1 MLRQRRYR
9 LSMRLWLLLP
19 VVVLA
24 CAACG
29 GTAKHAKLSE
39 HATQQAYVAG
49 LGKHDE
55 VATPLPSRAAVAR
68 HARACE
74 GSRELASADGSSYA
88 ALVTRPIVVRS
99 APTRRSSVVDTL
111 ETRNLHGFAQ
121 VLGVVGVHR
130 GSSCRADWY
139 RVQLPV
145 LPNRTT
151 GWIRPWALKTFRGDT
166 RIAVDLS
173 ERRLVAYRRD
183 RVVMSVPVAV
193 GAPGT
198 PTPVGSFYVDERYI
212 IPDASGPFGP
222 NAIGISAHSD
232 ALKDVWVDD
241 GPIGIHGTNEP
252 GSIGLAASHG
262 CIRVANASMRRLFDL
277 APAGTPVV
285 VSA

>member
-1 MLRQRRYR
+1 
-9 LSMRLWLLLP
+9 MRLWLLLP
-19 VVVLA
+19 VVALA

-55 VATPLPSRAAVAR
+55 VTTPLPPRAHLTGRV
-68 HARACE
+68 RACE
-74 GSRELASADGSSYA
+74 GTRSLASADGRSYA
-88 ALVTRPIVVRS
+88 AVVTRPVVVRS
-99 APTRRSSVVDTL
+99 APTRGSAVVEKL
-111 ETRNLHGFAQ
+111 GPRNLHGFAQ
-121 VLGVVGVHR
+121 VLGVAGVHR
-130 GSSCRADWY
+130 GRSCRVDWY

-145 LPNRTT
+145 LPNGTK
-151 GWIRPWALKTFRGDT
+151 GWIRPWAIKTFRVDT
-166 RIAVDLS
+166 RITVDLS
-173 ERRLVAYRRD
+173 ERRLVAYSRD
-183 RVVMSVPVAV
+183 KVVMSIPVAV

-212 IPDASGPFGP
+212 IPDDSGPFGP

-252 GSIGLAASHG
+252 ETIGRAASHG
-262 CIRVANASMRRLFDL
+262 CIRVENASMRRLFAL

-285 VSA
+285 VRA